1 MGRKNNKAAAKK
13 KEAAKAAAEQQQNE
27 GDVKVSEVDQK
38 SGNNANGQDD
48 KTVAKKEEVPAED
61 PATMTPA
68 ARAQNYFDEQM
79 KVYNKF
85 VTDFDADIKML
96 NDEPDF
102 SGKFGGIEKFKKEG
116 TRKNNQFERR

>member
-13 KEAAKAAAEQQQNE
+13 KEAAKAVAEEKQNE
-27 GDVKVSEVDQK
+27 GEVKVSEVDQK
-38 SGNNANGQDD
+38 SGNNANGQED
-48 KTVAKKEEVPAED
+48 KLVAREVPEED

-85 VTDFDADIKML
+85 VTDFEPDIKML
-96 NDEPDF
+96 NADPNF
-102 SGKFGGIEKFKKEG
+102 AGKFGGIEKFKKEG
-116 TRKNNQFERR
+116 TRKNNQIERR